1 MEIWL
6 QKRDS
11 KEEAG
16 SRDRKQNW
24 GWERGKADKEKKEGG
39 TTQLEH
45 FNTGMFLLPQGALNI
60 RFLEKYLGKAPGPA
74 GLAGGGDFHQK
85 QNRSQHL

>member
-1 MEIWL
+1 MRQVEIWL
-6 QKRDS
+6 QKP

-24 GWERGKADKEKKEGG
+24 GWKRGKADKKKEGG

-45 FNTGMFLLPQGALNI
+45 FNTGMFLLPQGALNV
-60 RFLEKYLGKAPGPA
+60 RFLKKHLGKAPGPA
-74 GLAGGGDFHQK
+74 GLTGGGDFHQK